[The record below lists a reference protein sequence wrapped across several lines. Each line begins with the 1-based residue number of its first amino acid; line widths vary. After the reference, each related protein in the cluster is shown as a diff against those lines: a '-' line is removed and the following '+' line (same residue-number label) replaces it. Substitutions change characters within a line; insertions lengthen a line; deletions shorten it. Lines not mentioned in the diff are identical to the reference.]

1 MVRLFDFPS
10 ALRWVSTCGYM
21 DEERCRGRDREGS
34 ERSRGREIAFSDC
47 FFSDCFSLMLYIYT
61 MYIAHTYTHTHTH
74 THIDVGIN
82 THFYLGVFI

>member
-34 ERSRGREIAFSDC
+34 ERSRARESESEASRPAAVSIDQ
-47 FFSDCFSLMLYIYT
+47 CFSTTLYKT
-61 MYIAHTYTHTHTH
+61 TRSQH
-74 THIDVGIN
+74 DN
-82 THFYLGVFI
+82 TICIV